1 MTVRRPVSCIAFLK
15 CLIEN
20 VTGKRIFRWDN
31 LDLDTTEPAGAD
43 FVSDLFYEIK
53 TDRGYI
59 LAPRKPRNTK

>member
-1 MTVRRPVSCIAFLK
+1 MNRHHFSLSTFFK

-53 TDRGYI
+53 TERGYI
-59 LAPRKPRNTK
+59 LAPRSPRKTK